1 MVEIREMSEKDL
13 YAVLMIENQCFI
25 SPWPKADILTDWKDN
40 QYSRWLVILV
50 DDVVAGF
57 IDYWITFDSATICQ
71 IAIQKGYRRLGL
83 ASKLLDE
90 MFKDCY
96 AEKVRN
102 ITLEVRGSNEAA
114 ISLYKKYGF
123 KFVVSKE
130 GYYSDGEDAHYFVK
144 EVNING

>member
-1 MVEIREMSEKDL
+1 MTNVEIREMCEKDL
-13 YAVLMIENQCFI
+13 YMVLMIENQCFI
-25 SPWPKADILTDWKDN
+25 SPWLKADILTDWKYN

-83 ASKLLDE
+83 ASKLLEE

-102 ITLEVRGSNEAA
+102 ITLEVRGGNEAA

-130 GYYSDGEDAHYFVK
+130 GYYSDVEDAY
-144 EVNING
+144 